1 MKGAVLVMVTAALL
15 LCAACAEPRPSLAPH
30 VWQLRGAVVDVEES
44 TIRVRHKSGQEIVLA
59 VDERTHCWREHQ
71 PTSLALLKPGA
82 RVLVDVERAQD
93 GEVALRV
100 EIFGGD

>member
-1 MKGAVLVMVTAALL
+1 MKSASLVLLAALML
-15 LCAACAEPRPSLAPH
+15 LSAGCAGQRVPAAPH
-30 VWQLRGAVVDVEES
+30 VWQLRGAVVDVQES
-44 TIRVRHKSGQEIVLA
+44 TIRVRHKSGQEVVLV
-59 VDERTHCWREHQ
+59 VDERTHYWRDKQ

-82 RVLVDVERAQD
+82 LVLVDVERVPD